1 MTFKKKCEKGIID
14 MEFYASYNGH
24 ERNARKILLEEK
36 IVDTDALALL
46 SSAEVTDL
54 INKNFQRFR
63 VDDDWLLVRKKDVK
77 QFESLVLWCDR

>member
-1 MTFKKKCEKGIID
+1 MHHTMATKGTP
-14 MEFYASYNGH
+14 E
-24 ERNARKILLEEK
+24 KILLEEK